1 MTKQFSNIIYSY
13 EAISEPFPEGKP
25 SDYELLTMK
34 IPIFRVE
41 TCYMKIFDAA
51 EAEQV
56 LPMTIIMASAR
67 LQSIKVQPKQQ
78 QLKLTSNA
86 LNTYIVDLTA
96 EVNPPAE
103 TPTEVLKIT
112 GRNSKDN
119 RDEVRK
125 QLLAGLANSNY
136 LCSVEEARGQVLDK
150 FSLMTLRMVFNS
162 YPELIELNTPSTQAY
177 FRKILGTL

>member
-1 MTKQFSNIIYSY
+1 MTKQFSNIVFSY
-13 EAISEPFPEGKP
+13 EAVSEPFPEGRP
-25 SDYELLTMK
+25 SDYDLLTRS
-34 IPIFRVE
+34 IPIFRIE
-41 TCYMKIFDAA
+41 TCYMRVFDAA
-51 EAEQV
+51 EPEQIN
-56 LPMTIIMASAR
+56 PMVAIMASAR
-67 LQSIKVQPKQQ
+67 LQPIKVQPKIH

-86 LNTYIVDLTA
+86 LNTYVVDLTA

-119 RDEVRK
+119 REEIRK
-125 QLLAGLANSNY
+125 QFLAGLANSNY

-162 YPELIELNTPSTQAY
+162 YPELIQLNTPSTQAY